1 MSSGRRSMKTKDYE
15 MGSESKIE
23 KSDILQIINIHE
35 NAQKYTYNEL
45 KT

>member
-1 MSSGRRSMKTKDYE
+1 MSSGRRSMKTKECE

-35 NAQKYTYNEL
+35 KRKQ
-45 KT
+45 